1 MDLSN
6 NVLYKE
12 FELELNTLVEIK
24 LFFQTIVSITNE
36 QMRQGIQEWT

>member
-36 QMRQGIQEWT
+36 QMRQSIQEWT

>member
-1 MDLSN
+1 MDLRN

-36 QMRQGIQEWT
+36 QMRQSIQEWT

>member
-1 MDLSN
+1 MNLRN

-36 QMRQGIQEWT
+36 QMRQSIQEWT